1 MEASFKILFTLG
13 GYYTHESLFN
23 YPTFRPIQS
32 GATVPLIVVQM
43 KKYSISFL
51 SISEGT

>member
-23 YPTFRPIQS
+23 HTTFRPI
-32 GATVPLIVVQM
+32 
-43 KKYSISFL
+43 
-51 SISEGT
+51 